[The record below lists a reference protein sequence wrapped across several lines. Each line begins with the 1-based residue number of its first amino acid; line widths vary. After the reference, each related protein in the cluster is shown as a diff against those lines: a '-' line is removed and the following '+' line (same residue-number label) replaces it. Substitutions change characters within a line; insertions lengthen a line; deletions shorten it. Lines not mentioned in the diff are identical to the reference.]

1 MPIGTTLMEMRRQRG
16 LRIADIEATTH
27 IMGSKLSA
35 LENGRWEELPA
46 PAYVKGYI
54 TGYASA
60 MGVDPAPLLAE
71 YERDRG
77 LQAEHDAVKKIPHRA
92 VVPPRLEI
100 HAVPRRVW
108 IALAVAVVLI
118 GLVIWGASALLGGD
132 KEPAALAP
140 ESTATV
146 TPGQG
151 EPFALAINVSVG
163 QSSWIQ
169 VLVDG
174 LVVHEGTM
182 QGGNGGEWTV
192 SQSAVVRIANPGA
205 VTVTRDGAVVT
216 LPAPVDGVAE
226 LTLTTAAE

>member
-1 MPIGTTLMEMRRQRG
+1 MPVGTTLMELRRERG
-16 LRIADIEATTH
+16 LRLADIEASTH

-35 LENGRWEELPA
+35 LENGRWDELPA

-54 TGYASA
+54 TGYASVL
-60 MGVDPAPLLAE
+60 GVDPAPLLAE

-77 LQAEHDAVKKIPHRA
+77 LQSEHDGVQKIPHRA

-100 HAVPRRVW
+100 HAISRKAW
-108 IALAVAVVLI
+108 IAAAVALVL
-118 GLVIWGASALLGGD
+118 LLLAIWGIPALFKDD
-132 KEPAALAP
+132 KTPAPLAP
-140 ESTATV
+140 ETSSTV
-146 TPGQG
+146 TPGEGQ
-151 EPFALAINVSVG
+151 PFTVAVNVAVG

-192 SQSAVVRIANPGA
+192 SQSAVVRVGNPGA
-205 VTVTRDGAVVT
+205 VTVTRDGQVVA
-216 LPAPVDGVAE
+216 LPAAVDGVAE
-226 LTLTTAAE
+226 LSLAAAAE